1 MTITLTP
8 LQNFQGALTFIFV
21 LISILLGL
29 SIISKF
35 FKYQTRQY
43 LLVGLTWIFLISPY
57 WPDAISF
64 ITILLTG
71 NQLNEASY
79 FFIANAFI
87 APIHIIWIMVIS
99 EFLYKSKQKLLLG
112 IFSAEA
118 IVYESIF
125 LITFF
130 TDFTLIG
137 TRISPFYVE
146 WALFIDIY
154 LIASI
159 VLFLTT
165 GILFARRSIQSSDE
179 IVQLKGKLLILA
191 FITFTIGTFLD
202 VAIELTEITLLIA
215 RIFVIIAAFSFYFGF
230 SLPDRIKN
238 LILK

>member
-1 MTITLTP
+1 
-8 LQNFQGALTFIFV
+8 
-21 LISILLGL
+21 
-29 SIISKF
+29 
-35 FKYQTRQY
+35 
-43 LLVGLTWIFLISPY
+43 
-57 WPDAISF
+57 
-64 ITILLTG
+64 
-71 NQLNEASY
+71 
-79 FFIANAFI
+79 
-87 APIHIIWIMVIS
+87 MVIS

-118 IVYESIF
+118 IIFEIIF
-125 LITFF
+125 LITFL

-137 TRISPFYVE
+137 TRNSPFYVE

-165 GILFARRSIQSSDE
+165 GILFARRSIQSIDE

-202 VAIELTEITLLIA
+202 VVIELTEITLLIA